1 MDISFKAASLPSAG
15 ILVLSAY
22 EGGALG
28 PLGRKLDKDLG
39 GALGRAIE
47 AKNFKGKAGAVME
60 VLAPASS
67 GLSRIVIAGLGA
79 PAKVTAI
86 TTEDSAANAFASL
99 STGAGR
105 DATVLFERVAG
116 VKLDAN
122 ELAAHAAFGASLR
135 SYKFDKYKTKK
146 DPKNGKKGK
155 KEQEGTSLTFG
166 CGSKATAGRLWA
178 DLSAVADGVFLA
190 RDLVNEPANHLHP
203 EEFAKRCK
211 ALSKLGV
218 KVQVLGEK
226 QMKDL
231 GMGALL
237 GVGQGSAFESQLAV
251 MQWNG
256 DTNSSGKPASDP
268 IAFVGKGLCFD
279 SGGISIKPSGGMED
293 MKGDMGGAAAVTGL
307 MHTLAKRKAK
317 ANVVGVVALSENM
330 LGTGAQRPGDVVTSM
345 SGQTIAV
352 LNTDAEG
359 RLVLADAL
367 WYTQDKFKPQ
377 FMIDLATLTG
387 AIIVGLGHEHA
398 GLFTNSD
405 DIAKGLSVAGNAV
418 DEPVWRMPMNAK
430 YNSQINSKIADMQ
443 NIGVRG
449 AGSITAAQF
458 LKRFTNG
465 IPWAHLD
472 IAGMA
477 WRPNTKPTVHTW
489 GTGYGVKLLDRFI
502 ADGYEKGSRKK
513 TTRKA
518 AKKTAK
524 KATRK
529 TTKHK
534 AAKKKR

>member
-1 MDISFKAASLPSAG
+1 MEISFKAASLPSSG
-15 ILVLSAY
+15 TLVLAVY
-22 EGGALG
+22 EDAAMG
-28 PLGRKLDKDLG
+28 PLGRDLDKAADG
-39 GALGRAIE
+39 GLTRALE
-47 AKNFKGKAGAVME
+47 AKNFKGKAGKVAE
-60 VLAPASS
+60 ILTPAGT
-67 GLSRIVIAGLGA
+67 GLDRVVVVGLGDPKA
-79 PAKVTAI
+79 VTPVSV
-86 TTEDSAANAFASL
+86 EDAAAEAFASL

-105 DATVLFERVAG
+105 NATFLFERVAG

-122 ELAAHAAFGASLR
+122 EMAAHAAFGAKLR
-135 SYKFDKYKTKK
+135 SYKFDKYKTK
-146 DPKNGKKGK
+146 NGDAKKGK
-155 KEQEGTSLTFG
+155 NTSVVFG
-166 CGSKATAGRLWA
+166 CGAKGAADRLWN
-178 DLSAVADGVFLA
+178 DLGAVADGMFLA

-203 EEFAKRCK
+203 EEFARRCK
-211 ALSKLGV
+211 ALSKEGV
-218 KVQVLGEK
+218 KVQVLGEE
-226 QMKDL
+226 QMKKL

-251 MQWNG
+251 MQWMG
-256 DTNSSGKPASDP
+256 DTNSAGKPNSDP

-279 SGGISIKPSGGMED
+279 AGGISIKPAGGMED

-317 ANVVGVVALSENM
+317 VNVVGVVGLTENM

-367 WYTQDKFKPQ
+367 WYTQDRFKPQ

-387 AIIVGLGHEHA
+387 AIIVSLGHEHA

-405 DIAKGLSVAGNAV
+405 EIAKGLSAAGQAV
-418 DEPVWRMPMNAK
+418 DEPVWRLPMNDK
-430 YNSQINSKIADMQ
+430 YNSQIDSKIADMA

-458 LKRFTNG
+458 LQRFVNDT
-465 IPWAHLD
+465 PWAHLD

-502 ADGYEKGSRKK
+502 KDGYEKGGARKK
-513 TTRKA
+513 TAKRKTVKKA
-518 AKKTAK
+518 AKKATKRSAK
-524 KATRK
+524 RK
-529 TTKHK
+529 
-534 AAKKKR
+534 